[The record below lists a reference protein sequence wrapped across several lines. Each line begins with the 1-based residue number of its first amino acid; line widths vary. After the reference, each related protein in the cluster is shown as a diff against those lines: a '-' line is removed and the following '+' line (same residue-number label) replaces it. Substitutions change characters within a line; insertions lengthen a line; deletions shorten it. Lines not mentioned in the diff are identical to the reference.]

1 MITTQI
7 LIKNDEDRIEKTL
20 ESILQIESSII
31 VADLG
36 STDNTIDICK
46 KYDCKIVSANGNRSE
61 VRNKLLI
68 MSKTDWQFYIEP
80 GEVLSSGHEF
90 MGFLEG
96 KAKRLYVVYD
106 DIINKEVR
114 IFNKNYKFVN
124 PVYET
129 LTPDDSEPIN
139 IFISSSIQSNYL
151 QELLLWKK
159 EMPHL
164 AEVDYYLACQY
175 LMLNKHTNF
184 LCHAQYFLF
193 QDTKSLYQTIMMRYY
208 LAQVLLTTNTIRTNI
223 EEATRNIVYCLSQK
237 PLMAEFWCLLGDCY
251 NKIGM
256 KSHAAEFFK
265 MAIEMGKSRQT
276 DDSYPIEFA
285 KYQDYPSSVFHN
297 ASSTQP
303 HNLA

>member
-20 ESILQIESSII
+20 ESILPIESTII

-36 STDNTIDICK
+36 STDSTIDICK
-46 KYDCKIVSANGNRSE
+46 KYNCKIISASGNRSE
-61 VRNKLLI
+61 IRNKLLSA
-68 MSKTDWQFYIEP
+68 SKTEWQFYIDP
-80 GEVLSSGHEF
+80 GELLSSGHEF
-90 MGFLEG
+90 MNYMEG
-96 KAKRLYVVYD
+96 KSKRLYVVYD

-114 IFNKNYKFVN
+114 VFNKNYKFVN

-139 IFISSSIQSNYL
+139 IFISSSIQPNYL
-151 QELLLWKK
+151 KELLLWKK

-175 LMLNKHTNF
+175 LMLNSHTNF
-184 LCHAQYFLF
+184 LYHAQYFLF
-193 QDTKSLYQTIMMRYY
+193 QDSKSLYQTIMMRYY
-208 LAQVLLTTNTIRTNI
+208 LAQVLLTTNTMQPKI
-223 EEATRNIVYCLSQK
+223 EEATRNIIYCLSQK

-256 KSHAAEFFK
+256 KNHAIEFFK

-276 DDSYPIEFA
+276 DDSYPIEFT
-285 KYQDYPSSVFHN
+285 KYGEYPN
-297 ASSTQP
+297 K
-303 HNLA
+303 LL